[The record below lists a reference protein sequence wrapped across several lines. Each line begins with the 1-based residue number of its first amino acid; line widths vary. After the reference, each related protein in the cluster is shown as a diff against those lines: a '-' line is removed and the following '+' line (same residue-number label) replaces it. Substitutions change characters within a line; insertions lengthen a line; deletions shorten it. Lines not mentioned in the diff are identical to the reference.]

1 MNHRHGMAAVAQLLE
16 FDEIMDVRSP
26 AEYAEDHIPGALNC
40 PALDNEQR
48 ARIGTIYKQMSPFE
62 ARKLGAAM
70 VARNLSDALFSHFQ
84 DKPKS
89 WRPLIYCWRGGQR
102 SGAFVTWFRM
112 IGWDACQ
119 LEGGYKRFRHHVLD
133 ELARIAPQANL
144 RVICGATGSAKTRLL
159 EALAAQGAQV
169 LDLEAL
175 AAHKGSVL
183 GSLPGIAQ
191 PTQKSFETSL
201 LSRLQG
207 LDLSQPIFIEAESR
221 RIGNVQIPDHLLER
235 MRASPCLAIDAT
247 RPARIEFLLRDY
259 AYLGDDTEALKE
271 KIDAMRT
278 VQSNGTLAK
287 WKALA
292 DAGDLRTLFGEFID
306 HHYDP
311 LYQRSQ
317 NRNFAG
323 FADATGFTTD
333 DLSPDSL
340 QVLASRIVREI
351 SGAESGNANAPGR

>member
-1 MNHRHGMAAVAQLLE
+1 MNHRPAMATVTQLRN
-16 FDEIMDVRSP
+16 FDEIIDVRSP
-26 AEYAEDHIPGALNC
+26 AEFAADHVPGAINC
-40 PALDNEQR
+40 PALGDEQR
-48 ARIGTIYKQMSPFE
+48 ARIGTIYKQVSPFE
-62 ARKLGAAM
+62 ARRLGAAM
-70 VARNLSDALFSHFQ
+70 VARNLSDALFDHFQ

-102 SGAFVTWFRM
+102 SGAFVTWFRL

-119 LEGGYKRFRHHVLD
+119 LEGGYKRFRRHVVD
-133 ELARIAPQANL
+133 ELARLAPQTDL
-144 RVICGATGSAKTRLL
+144 RVIGGATGSAKTRLL
-159 EALAAQGAQV
+159 EALADLGVQV

-183 GSLPGIAQ
+183 GDLPGIAQ
-191 PTQKSFETSL
+191 PTQKFFETSL
-201 LSRLQG
+201 LSRLQE
-207 LDLSQPIFIEAESR
+207 LDLARPIFVEAESR
-221 RIGNVQIPDHLLER
+221 RIGSVQIPERLMER
-235 MRASPCLAIDAT
+235 MRASPCLSIEAT

-259 AYLGDDTEALKE
+259 AYLGDDRKALKQ

-278 VQSNGTLAK
+278 VQSNETLSA

-317 NRNFAG
+317 NRNFPG
-323 FADATGFTTD
+323 FADAAVFTTD
-333 DLSPDSL
+333 DLSPGSL
-340 QVLASRIVREI
+340 QMLASRIAGELR
-351 SGAESGNANAPGR
+351 

>member
-1 MNHRHGMAAVAQLLE
+1 MNHRPATASVAQLRD
-16 FDEIMDVRSP
+16 FDEIIDVRSP
-26 AEYAEDHIPGALNC
+26 AEFAADRIPGAINC
-40 PALDNEQR
+40 PALDDEQR
-48 ARIGTIYKQMSPFE
+48 ARVGTIYKQVAPFE
-62 ARKLGAAM
+62 ARRLGAAM
-70 VARNLSDALFSHFQ
+70 IARNLSDALFDRFQ

-102 SGAFVTWFRM
+102 SGAFVTWFRL

-119 LEGGYKRFRHHVLD
+119 LEGGYKRFRRHVVD
-133 ELARIAPQANL
+133 ELARIAPQTDL
-144 RVICGATGSAKTRLL
+144 RVIGGATGSAKTRLL

-183 GSLPGIAQ
+183 GDLPGIAQ
-191 PTQKSFETSL
+191 PTQKFFETSL
-201 LSRLQG
+201 LSRLQE
-207 LDLSQPIFIEAESR
+207 LDLARPIFVEAESR
-221 RIGNVQIPDHLLER
+221 RIGSVQIPENLIER
-235 MRASPCLAIDAT
+235 MRASPCLSIEAT

-259 AYLGDDTEALKE
+259 AYLGDDKEALKQ

-278 VQSNGTLAK
+278 VQSNETLSA
-287 WKALA
+287 WRALA
-292 DAGDLRTLFGEFID
+292 DSGDLRALFGEFID
-306 HHYDP
+306 RHYDP

-323 FADATGFTTD
+323 FSDAAVFATD

-340 QVLASRIVREI
+340 QMLASRITREL
-351 SGAESGNANAPGR
+351 R

>member
-1 MNHRHGMAAVAQLLE
+1 MNHRQAIATVTQLRD
-16 FDEIMDVRSP
+16 FDEVIDVRSP
-26 AEYAEDHIPGALNC
+26 AEFAADRVPRAINC

-48 ARIGTIYKQMSPFE
+48 ARIGTIYKQVSPFE
-62 ARKLGAAM
+62 ARRLGAAM
-70 VARNLSDALFSHFQ
+70 VARNLSDALFDHFQ

-119 LEGGYKRFRHHVLD
+119 LEGGYKRFRHHVVD
-133 ELARIAPQANL
+133 ELERMAAQMNL

-159 EALAAQGAQV
+159 EALAFRGAQV

-183 GSLPGIAQ
+183 GELPGVAQ
-191 PTQKSFETSL
+191 PTQKYFETSL
-201 LSRLQG
+201 LSRLEE
-207 LDLSQPIFIEAESR
+207 LDLAQPVFVEAESR
-221 RIGNVQIPDHLLER
+221 RIGSVQVPDRLMER
-235 MRASPCLAIDAT
+235 MRASPCLTIDAT

-259 AYLGDDTEALKE
+259 AYLGDDREALKQ
-271 KIDAMRT
+271 KIDAMRM
-278 VQSNGTLAK
+278 VQSNQTLSS

-292 DAGDLRTLFGEFID
+292 DTGDLRTLFGEFID

-317 NRNFAG
+317 SRNYPG
-323 FADATGFTTD
+323 FADAAVFATD
-333 DLSPDSL
+333 DLSPGSL
-340 QVLASRIVREI
+340 QMLASRITREV
-351 SGAESGNANAPGR
+351 S